1 MNFVIRLTVHF
12 NFECRALPP
21 VNKLELVTRVRGL
34 LRVSRGASINGDALN
49 RSRKPLRSAASRGKS
64 FANATAMST

>member
-21 VNKLELVTRVRGL
+21 VNKLELVTRVRSL
-34 LRVSRGASINGDALN
+34 LRVSVLKRMLGDLKRGHSKL
-49 RSRKPLRSAASRGKS
+49 
-64 FANATAMST
+64 